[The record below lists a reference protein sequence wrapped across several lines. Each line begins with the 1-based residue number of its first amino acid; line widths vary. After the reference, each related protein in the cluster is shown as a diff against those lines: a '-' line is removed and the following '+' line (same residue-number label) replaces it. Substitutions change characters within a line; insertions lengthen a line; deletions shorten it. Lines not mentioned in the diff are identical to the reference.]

1 MGGQQD
7 ETLPTDVPVWAS
19 EPFRILFPLGVA
31 AAVFGL
37 ILWPLHYVGWW
48 PIYPALQHPRLLIFG
63 FGTAFLYGFLTTVW
77 PRFLESSPL
86 NRFEV
91 ILLVTGWTL
100 AQLAYAK
107 ALIAGGDLL
116 SAATGCLLL
125 IILTGRLFEGGR
137 DFPPPGFALAFL
149 SVGLGVTVL
158 FAWGFQVHRSSPNTD
173 YLLRLL
179 GYQSFLL
186 LPILG
191 VGSYLFPRFFE
202 EKAVLSRKRRATFV
216 WLTAL
221 CIIGSFLVEVYLS
234 VSWGNLLR
242 LLAVLAW
249 TVGLVPALFRG
260 RAAAKGTRPWAVR
273 VGFVMLGAAFLTRAI
288 LPQETFAFEH
298 LLFLCGFSQLILLV
312 ADRVVA
318 GHYHDCVPAPKSRSW
333 QWIVWLMLLTAATR
347 ATADL
352 VPSTR
357 ISHHIYAAVM
367 LIVIFVIWGVLQ
379 MRKPRGEIEKE

>member
-1 MGGQQD
+1 
-7 ETLPTDVPVWAS
+7 
-19 EPFRILFPLGVA
+19 
-31 AAVFGL
+31 
-37 ILWPLHYVGWW
+37 VGWW

-63 FGTAFLYGFLTTVW
+63 FGAAFLYGFLTTAW

-125 IILTGRLFEGGR
+125 LILTRRLFEGGR
-137 DFPPPGFALAFL
+137 DLPPPGFALAFL

-158 FAWGFQVHRSSPNTD
+158 FAWGFQVHLSSPNTD

-179 GYQSFLL
+179 GYQGFLL

-202 EKAVLSRKRRATFV
+202 EKAVLSRKRRAAFV

-221 CIIGSFLVEVYLS
+221 CIIGSFLVEVYVS

-242 LLAVLAW
+242 LLAVLSW
-249 TVGLVPALFRG
+249 TGGLVPALFRG
-260 RAAAKGTRPWAVR
+260 RGAAQGTRPWAVR
-273 VGFVMLGAAFLTRAI
+273 VGFLMLGAAFLTRAI

-318 GHYHDCVPAPKSRSW
+318 GHYHDCVPSPKSRSW

-379 MRKPRGEIEKE
+379 MRKPRGEIKKE